1 MAAQPRVP
9 ALEAASLVPRG
20 DGNSAKEPQTQLA
33 EPASDSKEDSA
44 QAPSA
49 EELLVRWK
57 PYKQNTQWA
66 GLNHPLQPGPDEHF
80 AVMSKLVS
88 FRELAALEATE
99 TH

>member
-57 PYKQNTQWA
+57 PYKQNTRWA
-66 GLNHPLQPGPDEHF
+66 GRNHPLQPCGRPGRLASVPSPLPDRWMTDDRF
-80 AVMSKLVS
+80 GS
-88 FRELAALEATE
+88 F
-99 TH
+99 